1 MTCHHIIT
9 TSSTNWYFLF
19 PCNYIIQNTL
29 SHWARLTQHT
39 DGAEPFNR
47 ISSSIRSAQIIF
59 PCRIMHIIIDYNG
72 SLHHL
77 ILMTTKRVLSTGS
90 NEKHC
95 AGRGEDL
102 AVCQC
107 RDPGPWS
114 EWYYYWYWSNESL
127 WWAMLSSLY
136 SLHTFPYPHKT
147 LCNRPLLKLLV
158 KLTTLVLIMFSNWDH
173 F

>member
-102 AVCQC
+102 A
-107 RDPGPWS
+107 
-114 EWYYYWYWSNESL
+114 L
-127 WWAMLSSLY
+127 WQSVNAGTRVHGLSDIIIDIDQTRAGDEPCCHHY
-136 SLHTFPYPHKT
+136 TQYTFPYPHKT
-147 LCNRPLLKLLV
+147 LCNHPLFRFLL
-158 KLTTLVLIMFSNWDH
+158 
-173 F
+173 

>member
-1 MTCHHIIT
+1 M
-9 TSSTNWYFLF
+9 
-19 PCNYIIQNTL
+19 

-77 ILMTTKRVLSTGS
+77 VLMTTKRVLSTGS

-107 RDPGPWS
+107 RDPGPRHG
-114 EWYYYWYWSNESL
+114 
-127 WWAMLSSLY
+127 LSDIIIDIDQTRAGDEPCCHHY
-136 SLHTFPYPHKT
+136 THYTFPYPHKT
-147 LCNRPLLKLLV
+147 LCNHPLFF
-158 KLTTLVLIMFSNWDH
+158 I
-173 F
+173 